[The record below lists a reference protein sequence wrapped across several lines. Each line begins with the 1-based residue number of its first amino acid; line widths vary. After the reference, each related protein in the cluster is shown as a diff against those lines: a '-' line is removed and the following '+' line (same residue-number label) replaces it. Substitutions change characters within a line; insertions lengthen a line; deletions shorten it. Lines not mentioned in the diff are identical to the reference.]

1 VLTNLESFEPDHRVT
16 WDENTTFNNL
26 HRVWVDITTVK
37 PDEFL
42 SPFVLV
48 LQLDVVRKICPF
60 CNRLNVVYSGFNLNV
75 ERLTSTIT
83 IIVDSS
89 RHNSGFVRGGDDNLP
104 YHRFMNTRE
113 GSIAPSE

>member
-1 VLTNLESFEPDHRVT
+1 LKVLDQITESLEIRIQHSIVFIELDL
-16 WDENTTFNNL
+16 N
-26 HRVWVDITTVK
+26 ITVK

-42 SPFVLV
+42 LPFVLI

-60 CNRLNVVYSGFNLNV
+60 CNRLNVIYSGFNLNV

-89 RHNSGFVRGGDDNLP
+89 RHNGGFVRDGDDNLP